1 MRTRLL
7 VVLLNA
13 LLTGGLVAGCAGS
26 TPGASPGGGAT
37 ASPGGSVSPS
47 SSPTP
52 PSTPPPSPGAAGEMT
67 LTGTVEPGVE
77 AGCMLMR
84 SGDKLYLLVGGDR
97 AVVKAGARVTVRG
110 MPSPQLVSYCQQ
122 GEPFQVLE
130 AHPA

>member
-1 MRTRLL
+1 MGIRLSAPLAVL
-7 VVLLNA
+7 VGAVLA
-13 LLTGGLVAGCAGS
+13 AGLIAGC
-26 TPGASPGGGAT
+26 GGGRSTGAPAT
-37 ASPGGSVSPS
+37 PGGSVSPS